1 MDQGNSAQPQ
11 VADVAVVGAGP
22 AGLTAALALASQGLE
37 CRCFG
42 QKYNPDPARPDT
54 RTTALLQASVR
65 LLQNLGIWKYCAHQ
79 ATPLESIRIIDA
91 TDSALRAPEVRFDC
105 QEIGGEPFGYNIINV
120 DLVAALQSAASAV
133 GNLQCIET
141 SGAQIAAID
150 SDYADIELAEGGT
163 VRARLVA
170 AADGRNSACRTAAG
184 ITTRSWRYEQTAI
197 ACNFEHSEPHNNISN
212 EFHHRAGPFTTV
224 PLPGLASSLVWVQR
238 PEDAERHLQMDDRD
252 FCDELERRLHGVLGS
267 VGAVGPRAAFP
278 LSGLTVSRFAQ
289 RRTALVGEAAHVIP
303 PIGAQGLNLGF
314 RDAATLADTVGRHE
328 AAKADPGAEDIL
340 TAYHQARRTDV
351 LSRTAAVDLLNRS
364 LLTDLLPIQAMRGLG
379 LHALK
384 GIGPL
389 RRFVMRQGIAPEHGL
404 PALMQSPTGI
414 GASS

>member
-1 MDQGNSAQPQ
+1 MDQEQSAQA
-11 VADVAVVGAGP
+11 VDVAVVGAGP
-22 AGLTAALALASQGLE
+22 AGLTAALALASKGLE

-91 TDSALRAPEVRFDC
+91 TDSALRAPEVTFDC

-120 DLVAALQSAASAV
+120 DLVAALQSAADTV
-133 GNLQCIET
+133 DNLECIET
-141 SGAQIAAID
+141 AGARIAGINETHAQID
-150 SDYADIELAEGGT
+150 LAEGNT
-163 VRARLVA
+163 VQARLVA
-170 AADGRNSACRTAAG
+170 AADGRNSACRSAAG

-197 ACNFEHSEPHNNISN
+197 ACNFEHSEPHHNISN

-238 PEDAERHLQMDDRD
+238 PEDAEHHLQMSERD
-252 FCDELERRLHGVLGS
+252 FCGELERRLHGVLGT
-267 VGAVGPRAAFP
+267 VDAVGPRAAFP

-289 RRTALVGEAAHVIP
+289 NRTALVGEAAHVIP

-314 RDAATLADTVGRHE
+314 RDAATLAEVVTSQAGSSE
-328 AAKADPGAEDIL
+328 DPGADDVL
-340 TAYHQARRTDV
+340 TAYHEARRTDV

-364 LLTDLLPIQAMRGLG
+364 LLTDLLPMQAMRGLG

-389 RRFVMRQGIAPEHGL
+389 RRFVMRQGVAPEHGL
-404 PALMQSPTGI
+404 PALMQSPADLTT
-414 GASS
+414 AS